1 MALFA
6 LLLLAAAAALW
17 FFTVG
22 PGATTT
28 VPKVTG
34 STTQAAERALTL
46 AHLTPKVVR
55 SFDETIKAGV
65 VIAAQPPAG
74 REVGRG
80 STVILTVSQ
89 GAERYGVPRLAGHSQ
104 AEAEKRLTEARLTV
118 GKVSQAFSETVP
130 PGQVVSTSPAA
141 DTPVKRGTAVALVI
155 SKGRQPIV
163 LQDWKGKPAD
173 QAVKALSDAKL
184 KVDATRQDWS
194 DTIPKG
200 SVILQIPAT
209 GTFFQGDLVTLVVSR
224 GPQLVVVPPV
234 IGKQEQEATSILE
247 GLGFK
252 VKIERAFGGFFGT
265 VRLQSIAEGTP
276 TPRGRTSTLTV
287 V

>member
-1 MALFA
+1 M
-6 LLLLAAAAALW
+6 
-17 FFTVG
+17 
-22 PGATTT
+22 
-28 VPKVTG
+28 
-34 STTQAAERALTL
+34 
-46 AHLTPKVVR
+46 
-55 SFDETIKAGV
+55 
-65 VIAAQPPAG
+65 
-74 REVGRG
+74 
-80 STVILTVSQ
+80 
-89 GAERYGVPRLAGHSQ
+89 
-104 AEAEKRLTEARLTV
+104 
-118 GKVSQAFSETVP
+118 
-130 PGQVVSTSPAA
+130 
-141 DTPVKRGTAVALVI
+141 
-155 SKGRQPIV
+155 
-163 LQDWKGKPAD
+163 
-173 QAVKALSDAKL
+173 SDAKL

-209 GTFFQGDLVTLVVSR
+209 GTFFQGDLVTLAVSR

-276 TPRGRTSTLTV
+276 TPRGTTITLTV

>member
-1 MALFA
+1 
-6 LLLLAAAAALW
+6 
-17 FFTVG
+17 
-22 PGATTT
+22 
-28 VPKVTG
+28 
-34 STTQAAERALTL
+34 
-46 AHLTPKVVR
+46 
-55 SFDETIKAGV
+55 
-65 VIAAQPPAG
+65 
-74 REVGRG
+74 
-80 STVILTVSQ
+80 VSQ

-276 TPRGRTSTLTV
+276 TPRGTTITLTV